1 MSRVFI
7 QEIVTSYLIRIMQD
21 QVVENSWES

>member
-1 MSRVFI
+1 MCRVFI
-7 QEIVTSYLIRIMQD
+7 QDIVTIYLIRIMQD